1 MKGDQVLHMELDP
14 TLRAIILVAILI
26 GLSLVIYF
34 ELRYMRRKR
43 KPKIDMQLVKDEAY
57 NSIVTVKAVAKVIEE
72 RGKDIS
78 KAEQLIFQAENAYS
92 RGEYSRCK
100 QLAQGAKKEL
110 EKAKAIEK
118 ERVSGAFEDILSKPP
133 SQEEEEEKKTLFEEE
148 RKLPEN
154 YLQSKFIIKNVEKEL
169 ENAISA
175 GRDTSEA
182 EKLMERARRFFD
194 QGDYSEAL
202 KYACRADKCF
212 TCAET
217 DFIKPTAGAKEAA
230 EESEDAIENMVE
242 EALEERDLAEA
253 IKEEV
258 CRECG
263 SPLEEEDRFCG
274 QCGSEVIKVRSCL
287 SCGNDLQ
294 EDDRFCRKCG
304 NPVS

>member
-1 MKGDQVLHMELDP
+1 MELDP
-14 TLRAIILVAILI
+14 TLRAVILVAILI

-57 NSIVTVKAVAKVIEE
+57 NQIVTIKAVTKVIEE

-100 QLAQGAKKEL
+100 QLAQSAKKEL
-110 EKAKAIEK
+110 EKAKTLEK
-118 ERVSGAFEDILSKPP
+118 EQVSGAFEDILRKPP
-133 SQEEEEEKKTLFEEE
+133 AQEEEGEKKTLFEEE
-148 RKLPEN
+148 KKLPEN

-169 ENAISA
+169 DNAISA

-182 EKLMERARRFFD
+182 EKLIERARRFFD

-212 TCAET
+212 TYTET
-217 DFIKPTAGAKEAA
+217 DFIKSTVSVKETGD
-230 EESEDAIENMVE
+230 EPEDAIEDMVE
-242 EALEERDLAEA
+242 EALEERDLTEA

-258 CRECG
+258 CIECG
-263 SPLEEEDRFCG
+263 SPLEEEDKFCG

-294 EDDRFCRKCG
+294 ENDRFCRKCG
-304 NPVS
+304 TPVN

>member
-1 MKGDQVLHMELDP
+1 MELDP
-14 TLRAIILVAILI
+14 TLRAVILVAILI

-43 KPKIDMQLVKDEAY
+43 KPKIDMQLVRDEAY

-72 RGKDIS
+72 REKDIS

-100 QLAQGAKKEL
+100 QLAESAKREL
-110 EKAKAIEK
+110 EISKAKEK
-118 ERVSGAFEDILSKPP
+118 EQVSGTFEDILSKT
-133 SQEEEEEKKTLFEEE
+133 QVHDEEEKKTLFEEE
-148 RKLPEN
+148 KKLPEN
-154 YLQSKFIIKNVEKEL
+154 YLQSKFIMKNVEKEL
-169 ENAISA
+169 DRAISA
-175 GRDTSEA
+175 GKDTGEA
-182 EKLMERARRFFD
+182 ERLMERARQFFD

-212 TCAET
+212 TYTET
-217 DFIKPTAGAKEAA
+217 DFIKGTVSAKETD
-230 EESEDAIENMVE
+230 EDSEVSIKDTVE
-242 EALEERDLAEA
+242 EALEERGLAEA

-263 SPLEEEDRFCG
+263 SSLEENDQFCG
-274 QCGSEVIKVRSCL
+274 QCGSKVIKVRNCP

-294 EDDRFCRKCG
+294 ENDRFCRKCG
-304 NPVS
+304 TPVS